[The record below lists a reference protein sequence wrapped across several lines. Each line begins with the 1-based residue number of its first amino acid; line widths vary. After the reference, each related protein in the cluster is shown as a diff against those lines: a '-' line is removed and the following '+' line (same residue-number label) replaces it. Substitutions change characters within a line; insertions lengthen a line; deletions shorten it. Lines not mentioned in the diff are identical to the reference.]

1 MFRQLT
7 YKVFSVIL
15 ALVVLCSTVSFTID
29 KHFCGDTL
37 VDVSIFFE
45 ADKCKM
51 ENIDLLSQG
60 SLKNQCCKDQVNMLV
75 GQDELLFKTF
85 DNLNLEQQQFLA
97 NITNSYISSLIEDEQ
112 RIISSRS
119 YTPPDLRRDRVVIN
133 QSFLI

>member
-1 MFRQLT
+1 
-7 YKVFSVIL
+7 
-15 ALVVLCSTVSFTID
+15 
-29 KHFCGDTL
+29 
-37 VDVSIFFE
+37 
-45 ADKCKM
+45 M

-60 SLKNQCCKDQVNMLV
+60 PSRNQCCKDQVNMLV
-75 GQDELLFKTF
+75 GQDELLFRTF

-119 YTPPDLRRDRVVIN
+119 YTPPELLRDRVVIN